1 MCCFLSS
8 LFKIQLC
15 NYLIKKKHFY
25 PMRKNSDYRILK
37 EERKGQYLSTVPKSF
52 SLNKN

>member
-1 MCCFLSS
+1 
-8 LFKIQLC
+8 
-15 NYLIKKKHFY
+15 
-25 PMRKNSDYRILK
+25 MRKNSDYRILK